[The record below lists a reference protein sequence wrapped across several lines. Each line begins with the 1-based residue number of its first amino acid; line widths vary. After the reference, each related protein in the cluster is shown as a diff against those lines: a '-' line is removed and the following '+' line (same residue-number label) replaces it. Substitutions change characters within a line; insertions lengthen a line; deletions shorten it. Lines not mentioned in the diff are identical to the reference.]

1 MINCFQTG
9 CFAPG
14 NNPNDES
21 TNVLLNFRPMAGNPS
36 HPLRGWSLTTV
47 GALLLVL
54 ILAAGCTDQPVPA
67 KQDLNR
73 RTIRDCA
80 GRDVRI
86 PDRVVKVVDLALL
99 DGTRTMIELE
109 VADRLVG
116 VNDSVKNFMYG
127 EEGSAFGCWF
137 APPRV
142 APQLKSIL
150 SVGNCREPNVEFIR
164 SLEPDLI
171 LAYASYTELADI
183 LEEQTGLPVACIDAA
198 GCHDFRMFGLV
209 AEIMGKQR
217 RAEELID
224 YAKGKIEAITR
235 MRSGLDEKERVK
247 VFFWGWPVQ
256 DAPKTIAP
264 YDPIDLAGGL
274 NVAQQGG
281 IRPYEI
287 FDITKEQLAVWNP
300 DIILLQW
307 WTRKNIGIRIET
319 ILSDPA
325 LQTVSAVKSQQVYYS
340 RSFMKGWD
348 PAMGLC
354 EIYYLA
360 RLFYPDLYRDLD
372 VEKEGNEI
380 LQRFYGVDGLYSDFI
395 ESSELHRWKPTS

>member
-1 MINCFQTG
+1 MI
-9 CFAPG
+9 
-14 NNPNDES
+14 
-21 TNVLLNFRPMAGNPS
+21 
-36 HPLRGWSLTTV
+36 TV
-47 GALLLVL
+47 GALLLVF
-54 ILAAGCTDQPVPA
+54 ILAAGCSDQPAPA
-67 KQDLNR
+67 KQDVNR
-73 RTIRDCA
+73 RTITDCA
-80 GRDVRI
+80 GREVRI
-86 PDRVVKVVDLALL
+86 PERVAKVVDLALL
-99 DGTRTMIELE
+99 DGTRTMAELQ

-127 EEGSAFGCWF
+127 EEGSALGCWF
-137 APPRV
+137 LPPKV
-142 APQLKSIL
+142 APQLKSVL
-150 SVGNCREPNVEFIR
+150 SVGTCREPNVEFIR

-183 LEEQTGLPVACIDAA
+183 IEEQTGLPVACIDAS
-198 GCHDFRMFGLV
+198 GCLDFKMLRLV

-217 RAEELID
+217 RAEALVT
-224 YAKGKIEAITR
+224 YAKGKVETIVR
-235 MRSGLDEKERVK
+235 MRSCLDEKKRAK

-274 NVAQQGG
+274 NVALQAGA
-281 IRPYEI
+281 RPYEI
-287 FDITKEQLAVWNP
+287 YDITKEQLAVWNP

-307 WTRKNIGIRIET
+307 WTRKKVGVRIET

-325 LQTVSAVKSQQVYYS
+325 LQTVSAVKNKQIYYS

-360 RLFYPDLYRDLD
+360 KLFYPDLYRDLD

-380 LQRFYGVDGLYSDFI
+380 LKRFYGMDGLYSDFLDG
-395 ESSELHRWKPTS
+395 SELHRWKPIPTS